1 MRGRLANVTNENYEP
16 HFDID
21 FTRGRVGESLVE
33 TFLADLQGKKIE
45 VKTDYRVSETGNV
58 YVETWQYHLP
68 DASDKK
74 QSGINITKSDYYCFA
89 SPDATGFIMIKT
101 DALKDVIRQTDAK
114 ETRQPKINSNTNASF
129 GRLVKITDIME
140 KLKLWQSQK

>member
-1 MRGRLANVTNENYEP
+1 MKEP

-21 FTRGRVGESLVE
+21 FARGKVGEDLAE

-58 YVETWQYHLP
+58 YVETWQYHQP

-74 QSGINITKSDYYCFA
+74 QSGINITHSDYYCFA
-89 SPDATGFIMIKT
+89 SPDASGFIMIKT
-101 DALKDVIRQTDAK
+101 EALKEVIR
-114 ETRQPKINSNTNASF
+114 ETQPKEVRQSRINARTNASI
-129 GRLVKITDIME
+129 GRLVKVSDIMK
-140 KLKLWQSQK
+140 KLRLWRDDA

>member
-1 MRGRLANVTNENYEP
+1 VKEP

-21 FTRGRVGESLVE
+21 FARGKVGEDLAE

-58 YVETWQYHLP
+58 YVETWQYHKE

-74 QSGINITKSDYYCFA
+74 QSGINITHSDYYCFA

-101 DALKDVIRQTDAK
+101 EALKEVIK
-114 ETRQPKINSNTNASF
+114 ETNPREARQSRINARTNASI
-129 GRLVKITDIME
+129 GRLVRITDIMK
-140 KLKLWQSQK
+140 KLKLWRDDA

>member
-1 MRGRLANVTNENYEP
+1 MTYEP

-21 FTRGRVGESLVE
+21 FARGKVGEDLVR

-45 VKTDYRVSETGNV
+45 VKTDYRAHETGNL
-58 YVETWQYHLP
+58 YVETWQYHKI

-74 QSGINITKSDYYCFA
+74 RSGINITESDYYCFA

-101 DALKDVIRQTDAK
+101 DALKDIIR
-114 ETRQPKINSNTNASF
+114 ETNPREVRQSAINAHTNASI
-129 GRLVKITDIME
+129 GRLVKVKDILR
-140 KLKLWQSQK
+140 KLRLINDA

>member
-1 MRGRLANVTNENYEP
+1 MGDSFEP

-21 FTRGRVGESLVE
+21 FARGKVGETLVE

-74 QSGINITKSDYYCFA
+74 QSGINITQSDYYCFA
-89 SPDATGFIMIKT
+89 SPDANGFIMIKT
-101 DALKDVIRQTDAK
+101 DALKDVIRQTNAK
-114 ETRQPKINSNTNASF
+114 ETRQPKINNNTNASF
-129 GRLVKITDIME
+129 GRLVKVTDIME
-140 KLKLWQSQK
+140 KLKLWQNKK

>member
-1 MRGRLANVTNENYEP
+1 MPEQSAKAIASHYEP

-21 FTRGRVGESLVE
+21 FTRGKVGETLVE
-33 TFLADLQGKKIE
+33 TFLADLQNTKIE

-74 QSGINITKSDYYCFA
+74 QSGINITQSDYYCFA
-89 SPDATGFIMIKT
+89 SPDATGFIMIRT
-101 DALKDVIRQTDAK
+101 DALKEVMRETNPV
-114 ETRQPKINSNTNASF
+114 ETRQPKINQNTNASI
-129 GRLVKITDIME
+129 GRLVKVKDIMK
-140 KLKLWQSQK
+140 KLKLWRDDN